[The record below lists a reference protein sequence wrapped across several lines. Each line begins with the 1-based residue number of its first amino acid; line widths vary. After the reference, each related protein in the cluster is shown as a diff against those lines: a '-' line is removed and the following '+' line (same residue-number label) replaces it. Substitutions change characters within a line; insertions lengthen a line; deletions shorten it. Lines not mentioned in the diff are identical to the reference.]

1 MVRVMSAS
9 GQRAVMLSWLYTSVE
24 NRDVRILQDLQL
36 LLYKNVA
43 FEDEIWQ
50 LPKWMKVIL
59 SRLIKTFK

>member
-1 MVRVMSAS
+1 
-9 GQRAVMLSWLYTSVE
+9 MLSWLYTSVE

-50 LPKWMKVIL
+50 LLKWMKVIL